1 MFLRNFLSFWAAT
14 VVIAAI
20 TVALVSRAYPS
31 PGTQTRPFPLAQLRA
46 CAEDR
51 IREMERS
58 GPAPASKKMANNPC
72 GIVYMVD
79 RSNPARFAVP
89 APADVRALVKGVTD
103 QVPVSLR
110 FDLRQVMAAFAVSVN
125 DADVVAVAILPGQE
139 HVPPPVLRWHLLVAA
154 VVSTFTCFALTR
166 HFVNPI
172 RKLQSTTDSFGR
184 GNLDVRPDGSLL
196 NRQDELGDLSRTIAE
211 MSARISTLLAF
222 HKNFLVQVS
231 HELGS
236 PLTRLTIALALARRK
251 ADPALLP
258 ELDRIQRESTELNSM
273 IQQLLK
279 LARLENELEKE
290 DEETYSL
297 NLLMEEVCA
306 DAQFVAEEMGKD
318 VHCVSPQEIAL
329 RGHRG
334 LLKSAL
340 DNVLRN
346 AIRFTPE
353 GSCVEVY
360 VFRELT
366 GDCVVRVIDDGAGV
380 PDDKLKAIFEPF
392 VQVSSSNAR
401 GGAGLGLA
409 IAKQAVVANGG
420 TIRALNLVQGGL
432 LIEIKLPIVP
442 SGEWV
447 ASTNGIAGVRHSAD
461 LV

>member
-1 MFLRNFLSFWAAT
+1 MFLRNFLSFWTAT
-14 VVIAAI
+14 VLISVI
-20 TVALVSRAYPS
+20 TVALMSKAYPS
-31 PGTQTRPFPLAQLRA
+31 PGAQTRPLALSQLRA
-46 CAEDR
+46 CAEAR
-51 IREMERS
+51 IRGLERS
-58 GPAPASKKMANNPC
+58 GPPPALKEIADGPC
-72 GIVYMVD
+72 EIVYVVEK
-79 RSNPARFAVP
+79 SNPARFPVAL
-89 APADVRALVKGVTD
+89 PADIRSLVNGVTD
-103 QVPVSLR
+103 RVPVNLR

-139 HVPPPVLRWHLLVAA
+139 HGPPPILRWHLLVAA
-154 VVSTFTCFALTR
+154 VVSTFTCLALTR

-184 GNLDVRPDGSLL
+184 GNLDARPDASLL
-196 NRQDELGDLSRTIAE
+196 KRRDELGDLSRTIAE
-211 MSARISTLLAF
+211 MSARISTLMAF

-236 PLTRLTIALALARRK
+236 PLTRLKIALALARRK

-279 LARLENELEKE
+279 LARLENDLEKE

-297 NLLMEEVCA
+297 NLLMEKVCA

-329 RGHRG
+329 RGHRE

-353 GSCVEVY
+353 GSCVEVD
-360 VFRELT
+360 VFRGLN
-366 GDCVVRVIDDGAGV
+366 GYCVIRVTDDGAGV
-380 PDDKLKAIFEPF
+380 PDDKLEAIFEPF
-392 VQVSSSNAR
+392 VQVSSSTAR

-409 IAKQAVVANGG
+409 IAKQGVVANGG
-420 TIRALNLVQGGL
+420 TIRALNPVQGGL

-442 SGEWV
+442 SGESL
-447 ASTNGIAGVRHSAD
+447 ASTNGIAGAWHSAG
-461 LV
+461 LM

>member
-14 VVIAAI
+14 VLITMI
-20 TVALVSRAYPS
+20 TVGLMSRAYPS
-31 PGTQTRPFPLAQLRA
+31 PGAQTRPFVLAQLRA

-51 IREMERS
+51 IRELERS
-58 GPAPASKKMANNPC
+58 GPAPALKKMADGPC
-72 GIVYMVD
+72 RIVYIVD
-79 RSNPARFAVP
+79 RSNSARFAVP

-103 QVPVSLR
+103 QVPVNLR
-110 FDLRQVMAAFAVSVN
+110 FDLRQVMAAFAVSAN
-125 DADVVAVAILPGQE
+125 NADVVAVAILPGQE
-139 HVPPPVLRWHLLVAA
+139 HGPPPVLRWHLLVAA
-154 VVSTFTCFALTR
+154 VVSTFTCLALTR

-184 GNLDVRPDGSLL
+184 GNLDVRPDDSLL
-196 NRQDELGDLSRTIAE
+196 NRHDELGDLSRTIAE
-211 MSARISTLLAF
+211 MSGRISTLMAF

-236 PLTRLTIALALARRK
+236 PLTRLKIALALARRK
-251 ADPALLP
+251 ADPVLLP
-258 ELDRIQRESTELNSM
+258 ELDRIQRESTELNAM

-279 LARLENELEKE
+279 LARLENDLEKE

-306 DAQFVAEEMGKD
+306 DAQFVAEEMSKD

-329 RGHRG
+329 RGHRE

-353 GSCVEVY
+353 GSCVEVDVLRGLDGY
-360 VFRELT
+360 
-366 GDCVVRVIDDGAGV
+366 CVIRVTDDGVGV
-380 PDDKLKAIFEPF
+380 PDDKLEAIFEPF
-392 VQVSSSNAR
+392 VQVSSNTAR

-447 ASTNGIAGVRHSAD
+447 ASTGGIAGVRNSAD